1 MTIFFLTGCSPDDP
15 VIPNEEEVITSV
27 KLTLIPIGA
36 SSGAEFSYTDFDGD
50 GGNDPVITFDTLEEG
65 KTYKASLSFLNEIED
80 PTENITEEI
89 EEEAQ
94 EHQVFLVPSDS
105 SAMTIIY
112 MDNDGAGYPLGIK
125 SQFTTKKWGD
135 YTLQVILRHQPD
147 KNAEGVSDGDPTNAG
162 GETDIEVNFS
172 VYIR

>member
-1 MTIFFLTGCSPDDP
+1 
-15 VIPNEEEVITSV
+15 
-27 KLTLIPIGA
+27 
-36 SSGAEFSYTDFDGD
+36 
-50 GGNDPVITFDTLEEG
+50 
-65 KTYKASLSFLNEIED
+65 
-80 PTENITEEI
+80 
-89 EEEAQ
+89 
-94 EHQVFLVPSDS
+94 
-105 SAMTIIY
+105 